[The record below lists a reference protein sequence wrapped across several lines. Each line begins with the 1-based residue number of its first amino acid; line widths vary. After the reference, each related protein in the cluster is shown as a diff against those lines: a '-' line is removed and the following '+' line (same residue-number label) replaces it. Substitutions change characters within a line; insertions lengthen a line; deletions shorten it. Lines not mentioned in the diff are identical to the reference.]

1 MKRLCCVL
9 LVLVVFFSLVS
20 CGKEEKVSVLDVVT
34 SFDEELYYADVYD
47 ALEITEIKRKLTL
60 EGDILEI
67 VHIMK
72 KKTAPPTLV
81 WTYVYEFE
89 LEADAVAFAENRA
102 VFMDSTDNGKCVRLG
117 NIVVY
122 GNSDV
127 IGEFEK

>member
-1 MKRLCCVL
+1 MKRLLCFLSVIVMIL
-9 LVLVVFFSLVS
+9 ALAS
-20 CGKEEKVSVLDVVT
+20 CKKEAEVSVLDVVT
-34 SFDEELYYADVYD
+34 SFDEELYYADVYGD
-47 ALEITEIKRKLTL
+47 LEITEIKRKLTL

-72 KKTAPPTLV
+72 KETAPPTLV

-102 VFMDSTDNGKCVRLG
+102 VFMDNTENGRCVRLG

-127 IGEFEK
+127 ITQFER